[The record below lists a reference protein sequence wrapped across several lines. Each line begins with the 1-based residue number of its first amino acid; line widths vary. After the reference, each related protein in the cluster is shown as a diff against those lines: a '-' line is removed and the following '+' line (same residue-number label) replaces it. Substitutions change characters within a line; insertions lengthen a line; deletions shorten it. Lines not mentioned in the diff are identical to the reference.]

1 MEVLITTLNKFINYQ
16 VLLILLEG
24 VNHENITKQL
34 VHMWYSHVKYERF
47 FKKNKKFAASQKKT
61 GWVTYFQ
68 GKIQALNFKI
78 TT

>member
-1 MEVLITTLNKFINYQ
+1 MEVLITTLNKFISYQ

-34 VHMWYSHVKYERF
+34 VHMWYSHVKCERF
-47 FKKNKKFAASQKKT
+47 IKKNKKFAASLEKT
-61 GWVTYFQ
+61 GCVTYFH
-68 GKIQALNFKI
+68 GKIQTLNLKI